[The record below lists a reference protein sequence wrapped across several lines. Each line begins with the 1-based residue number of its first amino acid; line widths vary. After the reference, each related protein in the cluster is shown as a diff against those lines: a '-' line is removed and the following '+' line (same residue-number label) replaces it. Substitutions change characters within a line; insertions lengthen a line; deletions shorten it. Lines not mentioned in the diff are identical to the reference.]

1 MKLHQVLTVASIIAT
16 ITACESPSRLA
27 SQVEGE
33 WAGTPERITD
43 TDLSYVSMTP
53 SYEFT
58 RSQSGKSDKSG
69 GDVKLVAQVD
79 TQIPADGFPTDSLG
93 ETPVS
98 INVAAVVTVSG
109 TWRAVDDD
117 DILVKFNTST
127 TVSSVDSK
135 AVCEYASP
143 FSSTDRAE
151 TIELPAA
158 AITAISRQ
166 LTSTISDYAADMH
179 ELDDVK
185 VKGTFMKCKI
195 NRTRHT
201 FTRI

>member
-1 MKLHQVLTVASIIAT
+1 MKFHRILTTAAVIAS
-16 ITACESPSRLA
+16 ITACESPARLA
-27 SQVEGE
+27 SNMEGE
-33 WAGTPERITD
+33 WTGTPTRITD

-53 SYEFT
+53 TFEFT
-58 RSQSGKSDKSG
+58 RTQGGKSDNSG
-69 GDVKLVAQVD
+69 GEVKLVAQVD
-79 TQIPADGFPTDSLG
+79 TQIPADGFPTDSIG

-143 FSSTDRAE
+143 FSSADRAE
-151 TIELPAA
+151 TIELPAS
-158 AITAISRQ
+158 AISAISRQ
-166 LTSTISDYAADMH
+166 LTSTISNYAADMH

-195 NRTRHT
+195 NRTHHT